1 MQCVRL
7 GNTGLIVSR
16 LAFGVMTFGTA
27 EPSSP
32 FATVS
37 KTPQQEAE
45 TLIGRSLDA
54 GINFFDKA
62 DVYTNGETEKILGEA
77 LGSRRKDV
85 VISTKV
91 GFRSSQALIQAGGFY
106 RYVLAAAEGSLRR
119 LRTDYIDL
127 LSIHKFDPFTP
138 AEETARGLENLVQ
151 RGLVRYVG
159 YSNWTA
165 WQAAKFVGIQN
176 LHNYSPLVAAQM
188 YYSLVGRDIE
198 HEVVPFCR
206 DAGIGIVV
214 WSPLASGFLTGR
226 YTRQDPSGGKGRI
239 SGFDFLPHDKEK
251 GYDLIERMKVIAG
264 RHKATVAQV
273 ALAWLLAK
281 PHVTSILLGASKV
294 SQLDDNL
301 GSLDVVLTAAEM
313 KELDDL
319 TAVAPTYPGWFQEKT
334 RDQPVADAL
343 KESERIGAGVLNSL
357 R

>member
-1 MQCVRL
+1 MQYIRL

-27 EPSSP
+27 SPSSP
-32 FATVS
+32 IAAVA
-37 KTPQQEAE
+37 KTPQREADA
-45 TLIGRSLDA
+45 LINRSLDA
-54 GINFFDKA
+54 GINCFDTA
-62 DVYTNGETEKILGEA
+62 DMYTNGETEKILGEA

-85 VISTKV
+85 IISTKI
-91 GFRSSQALIQAGGFY
+91 GFRSGEPLIHSGASY

-119 LRTDYIDL
+119 LRTDYVDL

-138 AEETARGLENLVQ
+138 GEETARALENLVQ

-165 WQAAKFVGIQN
+165 WQAAKFVGIQK

-188 YYSLVGRDIE
+188 YYSLVGRDLE

-214 WSPLASGFLTGR
+214 WSPLAGGFLTGR

-251 GYDLIERMKVIAG
+251 GYDLIDRMKAIAD
-264 RHKATVAQV
+264 RHRASVAQI

-301 GSLDVVLTAAEM
+301 GSLNVVLTAAEM
-313 KELDDL
+313 KELDEL
-319 TAVAPTYPGWFQEKT
+319 TAPALSYPSWFQART
-334 RDQPVADAL
+334 LDQPVADAL
-343 KESERIGAGVLNSL
+343 REHSAQN
-357 R
+357 

>member
-1 MQCVRL
+1 MQYVRL
-7 GNTGLIVSR
+7 GNTGLVVSR
-16 LAFGVMTFGTA
+16 LAFGVMTFGTVD
-27 EPSSP
+27 PSSP

-37 KTPQQEAE
+37 KTPQQEADA
-45 TLIGRSLDA
+45 LIGRSLDA
-54 GINFFDKA
+54 GINFFDTA

-91 GFRSSQALIQAGGFY
+91 GFRSGEALIHAGASY
-106 RYVLAAAEGSLRR
+106 RHVLEAAESSLRR
-119 LRTDYIDL
+119 LRTDYVDL

-138 AEETARGLENLVQ
+138 AEETARALENLVQ

-165 WQAAKFVGIQN
+165 WQAAKFVGIQK

-188 YYSLVGRDIE
+188 YYSLVGRDVE
-198 HEVVPFCR
+198 HEAVPFCR

-226 YTRQDPSGGKGRI
+226 YTREDPSGGKGRI

-251 GYDLIERMKVIAG
+251 GYDLIEKMKGIAG
-264 RHKATVAQV
+264 RHKASVAQV

-294 SQLDDNL
+294 SQLEDNL
-301 GSLDVVLTAAEM
+301 GSVNVTLTAEEM

-319 TAVAPTYPGWFQEKT
+319 TAPAPTYPGWFQART
-334 RDQPVADAL
+334 LDQPVADAL
-343 KESERIGAGVLNSL
+343 KHADKTE
-357 R
+357 

>member
-1 MQCVRL
+1 
-7 GNTGLIVSR
+7 
-16 LAFGVMTFGTA
+16 MTFGTVDA
-27 EPSSP
+27 SSP

-45 TLIGRSLDA
+45 ALIGRSLDA
-54 GINFFDKA
+54 GINFFDTA
-62 DVYTNGETEKILGEA
+62 DVYTNGETEKILGVA

-85 VISTKV
+85 VISTKI
-91 GFRSSQALIQAGGFY
+91 GFRSGEPLIHAGASY
-106 RYVLAAAEGSLRR
+106 RHVLAAAEGSLRR
-119 LRTDYIDL
+119 LRTDYLDL
-127 LSIHKFDPFTP
+127 LSIHKFDLFTP
-138 AEETARGLENLVQ
+138 AEETARALENLVQ

-165 WQAAKFVGIQN
+165 WQAAKFVGIQK

-188 YYSLVGRDIE
+188 YYSLVGRDLE

-226 YTRQDPSGGKGRI
+226 YSRQDPSGGNGRI

-251 GYDLIERMKVIAG
+251 GYDLIERMKAIAG
-264 RHKATVAQV
+264 RHNATVAQT

-281 PHVTSILLGASKV
+281 PYVTTILLGASKV

-301 GSLDVVLTAAEM
+301 GSMNIVLTAEEM

-319 TAVAPTYPGWFQEKT
+319 TAPTPNYPGWFQERT
-334 RDQPVADAL
+334 LDQPVSEAL
-343 KESERIGAGVLNSL
+343 QHTDTSAQNR
-357 R
+357 